1 MQSQAAELIGGDLQF
16 RDVEIPDQRWLDR
29 AAELGLKTN
38 QWVQFLPWWPVPK
51 LPALGCEGGPRGLAA
66 KGRTEVTDQPFGDET
81 PAAGRSLRGEV
92 WVDPQLALELQL
104 VPGDTLEVG
113 AAELTLTQILAFEPD
128 RGGGFYSL
136 QPRVLMNRADLKRAE
151 VIRPGARV
159 RYYQIFDGPQWPTMK
174 AELEAA
180 LEPQQRL
187 RSGGEGGNAFGD
199 AMKRA
204 TSYLR
209 LGSLLAI
216 IVAASVLRWGPI
228 DTVNVIRQR
237 LHCYVPS
244 AVQSR
249 RVRSIW
255 SLAGLTLLGVL
266 GGRFWILSPIQSIGV
281 LAALFPETTAGDKA
295 DLDGVGDWRGGGIG
309 PGTGP
314 IIRLARLPASLR
326 ADLNQLR
333 LPFG

>member
-1 MQSQAAELIGGDLQF
+1 MLKLALQLLRRDWRSGDAGLLVLALAVAVASASAIGFLVDRVERAMQSQAAELIGGDLQF

-29 AAELGLKTN
+29 AAELGLRTN
-38 QWVQFLPWWPVPK
+38 QWVQFPSVVASADDFRLSAVKVVQEGWPLK
-51 LPALGCEGGPRGLAA
+51 GEPR
-66 KGRTEVTDQPFGDET
+66 VTDQPFGDET
-81 PAAGRSLRGEV
+81 PAAGQIPAPGEV

-136 QPRVLMNRADLKRAE
+136 QPRVLMNRADLERSE

-187 RSGGEGGNAFGD
+187 RSGARA
-199 AMKRA
+199 AMPLETRWSVRPA
-204 TSYLR
+204 TCAWVLCWR
-209 LGSLLAI
+209 LLSQ
-216 IVAASVLRWGPI
+216 ASVLRWGPI

-244 AVQSR
+244 DCPV
-249 RVRSIW
+249 
-255 SLAGLTLLGVL
+255 
-266 GGRFWILSPIQSIGV
+266 
-281 LAALFPETTAGDKA
+281 ETCSAC
-295 DLDGVGDWRGGGIG
+295 I
-309 PGTGP
+309 
-314 IIRLARLPASLR
+314 
-326 ADLNQLR
+326 
-333 LPFG
+333 